1 MILSETITHV
11 LKLLAQS
18 TTQRIFF
25 ARKKYIKQAK
35 NSWKMWADEKRPVR
49 RNCEHTKWFYGLN
62 LFLYII
68 KLSQLHQPIIG
79 IEGGGEEGIS
89 HVK

>member
-1 MILSETITHV
+1 
-11 LKLLAQS
+11 
-18 TTQRIFF
+18 
-25 ARKKYIKQAK
+25 
-35 NSWKMWADEKRPVR
+35 MWADEKRPVR

-62 LFLYII
+62 LFLFII

-79 IEGGGEEGIS
+79 KEGGGGEEGIS